1 MAYSQQGTSM
11 TERKVT
17 IRSAGTAPV
26 EVSPKQTEA
35 EKAAAI
41 RREVYKAAAGG
52 VEVTGLAE
60 GQIELT
66 LKSGIK
72 VIMGP
77 AKIGTL
83 LTISRIVQE
92 EPDNGMLFQIVKA
105 LTYIRAIDG
114 IPVNLPQNMVE
125 VKDVLNQLGPGG
137 DEEVFLAYSLYWPPV
152 TTADLQI
159 LKKNL

>member
-1 MAYSQQGTSM
+1 MA
-11 TERKVT
+11 ERKVT
-17 IRSAGTAPV
+17 VRAAGTAPV
-26 EVSPKQTEA
+26 ETTPAQTEA
-35 EKAAAI
+35 ERAAAI
-41 RREVYKAAAGG
+41 RRDVYKAAAGG
-52 VEVTGLAE
+52 VEVTGLTE

-83 LTISRIVQE
+83 LTISRIIQE
-92 EPDNGMLFQIVKA
+92 EPGNEMLFQIVKA
-105 LTYIRAIDG
+105 LTYVRAIDG

-152 TTADLQI
+152 TTADLKVVG
-159 LKKNL
+159 KKNLQ

>member
-1 MAYSQQGTSM
+1 MA
-11 TERKVT
+11 ERKVT
-17 IRSAGTAPV
+17 VRPAGTAPV
-26 EVSPKQTEA
+26 EAPPAQSEA
-35 EKAAAI
+35 ERAAAI
-41 RREVYKAAAGG
+41 RRDVYKAAAGG
-52 VEVTGLAE
+52 VEVTGLTE

-83 LTISRIVQE
+83 LTISRIIQE
-92 EPDNGMLFQIVKA
+92 EPGNEMLFQIVKA
-105 LTYIRAIDG
+105 LTYVRAIDG

-152 TTADLQI
+152 TTADLKVVG
-159 LKKNL
+159 KKNLQ

>member
-1 MAYSQQGTSM
+1 MA
-11 TERKVT
+11 ERKVT
-17 IRSAGTAPV
+17 VRPAGTVPV
-26 EVSPKQTEA
+26 ETPPVQTEA
-35 EKAAAI
+35 ERAAAI
-41 RREVYKAAAGG
+41 RRDVYKAAAGG
-52 VEVTGLAE
+52 VEVTGLTE

-83 LTISRIVQE
+83 LTISRIIQE
-92 EPDNGMLFQIVKA
+92 EPGNEMLFQIVKA

-137 DEEVFLAYSLYWPPV
+137 DEEVFLAYSLYWPPI
-152 TTADLQI
+152 TTADLKV